1 MIYDFDTL
9 NNVTTVLQN
18 FSSEFGQIVI
28 VIILIIIIVN
38 TYVTLMM
45 YQELYGFSV
54 Y

>member
-9 NNVTTVLQN
+9 NNVTTLLQN

-28 VIILIIIIVN
+28 VTILIIIVN
-38 TYVTLMM
+38 TYVALMM
-45 YQELYGFSV
+45 YQALYGLSV